1 MKALDRIL
9 VDKFSIK
16 DAVTFED
23 LEKNKLDKS
32 FLEKH
37 IFTMDKVFS
46 NLPSLKLNDR
56 KLELFLNGVILT
68 FRASD
73 GVYNI
78 YTENGHYI
86 GLGIV
91 KNELLKRDVII

>member
-37 IFTMDKVFS
+37 IFTMDKLFS
-46 NLPSLKLNDR
+46 
-56 KLELFLNGVILT
+56 
-68 FRASD
+68 
-73 GVYNI
+73 I
-78 YTENGHYI
+78 YQP
-86 GLGIV
+86 
-91 KNELLKRDVII
+91 